1 MHSVMSK
8 GAKTGD
14 FSMHSVFKNPWE
26 RNLLRNSSGEEN
38 RGRVGLGNRT
48 EEDFHTDWFHSWTVW
63 SSGGSGWGLDNMNHG
78 KEKGPTMCF
87 LTSNHS
93 CSKEQVV
100 ELGRLAPTWWILDTF
115 QPAIEVE
122 EFYMASPGHGA
133 VYEMVVSL
141 LDADHKILGQ
151 PFSFRDD
158 VAASL
163 DPPAKRVQHLFT
175 QYGRGAR
182 FLRFYHAG
190 MAEDMEEGWWGPKM
204 WAASV
209 RITFPDS

>member
-1 MHSVMSK
+1 
-8 GAKTGD
+8 
-14 FSMHSVFKNPWE
+14 
-26 RNLLRNSSGEEN
+26 
-38 RGRVGLGNRT
+38 
-48 EEDFHTDWFHSWTVW
+48 
-63 SSGGSGWGLDNMNHG
+63 MNHREEEG
-78 KEKGPTMCF
+78 ATMCF

-100 ELGRLAPTWWILDTF
+100 ELGRLAPTRWILDTF

-141 LDADHKILGQ
+141 LDAHQKILGQ

-163 DPPAKRVQHLFT
+163 V
-175 QYGRGAR
+175 R
-182 FLRFYHAG
+182 FL
-190 MAEDMEEGWWGPKM
+190 
-204 WAASV
+204 
-209 RITFPDS
+209 I

>member
-1 MHSVMSK
+1 
-8 GAKTGD
+8 
-14 FSMHSVFKNPWE
+14 
-26 RNLLRNSSGEEN
+26 
-38 RGRVGLGNRT
+38 
-48 EEDFHTDWFHSWTVW
+48 
-63 SSGGSGWGLDNMNHG
+63 MNHG

-163 DPPAKRVQHLFT
+163 VRFLIWSSLSGNVLPQDPPAKRVQHLFT

-209 RITFPDS
+209 RITFPDSWVLSKMLSLFPILYTRSSWKESFRFQHNLGQQ

>member
-1 MHSVMSK
+1 M
-8 GAKTGD
+8 
-14 FSMHSVFKNPWE
+14 
-26 RNLLRNSSGEEN
+26 
-38 RGRVGLGNRT
+38 GLGNRT

-63 SSGGSGWGLDNMNHG
+63 SSGGSGWGLDYMNHG

-163 DPPAKRVQHLFT
+163 V
-175 QYGRGAR
+175 R
-182 FLRFYHAG
+182 FL
-190 MAEDMEEGWWGPKM
+190 
-204 WAASV
+204 
-209 RITFPDS
+209 I